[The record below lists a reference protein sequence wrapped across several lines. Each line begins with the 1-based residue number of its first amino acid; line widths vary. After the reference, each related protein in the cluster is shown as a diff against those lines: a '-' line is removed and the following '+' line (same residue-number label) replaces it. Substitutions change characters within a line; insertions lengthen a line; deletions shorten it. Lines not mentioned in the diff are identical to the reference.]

1 MKKLVVMKKSSKL
14 KAAQGWLWAEYNADG
29 SVSVSLTN
37 KGEACISCHSINSR
51 DYNRVFDLF
60 P

>member
-1 MKKLVVMKKSSKL
+1 MKKLVVMKKSSKPE
-14 KAAQGWLWAEYNADG
+14 AAQGWLWAEYNADG